1 MLRSAIIAFTL
12 LVASL
17 TLAAQSPQQQ
27 PPNQQPPNQQIPD
40 QQTQPSPPPAYLYK
54 TSLVQAAPG
63 KLLDLIDTY
72 KKLFAEQT
80 KISGDPAP
88 LWMRHSQGDRWD
100 LLILSP
106 MASYS
111 EFYRPDRVVKR
122 EMILD
127 PYRARLNDD
136 IAWQE
141 DVFVYGP
148 PLDELRKAFATSG
161 LFHVEMFQSLPA
173 KQAELYKQR
182 EMENAFSRAI
192 KSPEN
197 FIFVRDQGAAWDV
210 FTIGCYSNLKHY
222 AQAAD
227 VPPADAEAAAKSAG
241 FDSAAQIG
249 PYLRTLISL
258 HHDTLAVAIK

>member
-1 MLRSAIIAFTL
+1 MQPKVLRRTLII
-12 LVASL
+12 L
-17 TLAAQSPQQQ
+17 TLAAASAFQMVSAQEQ
-27 PPNQQPPNQQIPD
+27 P
-40 QQTQPSPPPAYLYK
+40 QPSYLYK

-72 KKLFAEQT
+72 NKLFAEQMKVT
-80 KISGDPAP
+80 GDAAP

-106 MASYS
+106 MRSYS
-111 EFYRPDRVVKR
+111 EFYKPDRAVKR
-122 EMILD
+122 ETILD
-127 PYRARLNDD
+127 RWRSRLKDD

-148 PLDELRKAFATSG
+148 PLEELRKAFTAAG
-161 LFHVEMFQSLPA
+161 FFHVEMFQSLPG

-182 EMENAFSRAI
+182 EMENAFSRAV

-197 FIFVRDQGAAWDV
+197 FIFVRDQGAAWDL
-210 FTIGCYSNLKHY
+210 FTIGCYENLKHY
-222 AQAAD
+222 AQSAD
-227 VPPADAEAAAKSAG
+227 VPPADADAAAKSAG
-241 FDSAAQIG
+241 FESAARIG
-249 PYLRTLISL
+249 PYLRTLIAL